1 MILKG
6 ELPRSIG
13 AQFATEKSGE
23 MTPEITKKKY
33 ESENNTQL
41 WMWLVMEVKSDAV
54 KSSIA

>member
-6 ELPRSIG
+6 ELLRSIG

-23 MTPEITKKKY
+23 MTPEIMKRKD

-41 WMWLVMEVKSDAV
+41 WMLVMELTSNAV
-54 KSSIA
+54 KNNTG

>member
-6 ELPRSIG
+6 ELLRSIG

-23 MTPEITKKKY
+23 MTPEIMKRKD

-41 WMWLVMEVKSDAV
+41 WTRLSDAV
-54 KSSIA
+54 KNSIA